1 MLSISCYSWV
11 KSWRNK
17 NLKIY
22 PACVSKYNSDCKKQ
36 VIILM
41 ISNKQW
47 WNYLP
52 VKKLLALLNGLTSNN
67 NDHFCFL
74 NCLHSSRTKNKL
86 ESHKKVKIKVWKWKC
101 LQFCDAL

>member
-41 ISNKQW
+41 ISNKLMELSSSKKTISTIK
-47 WNYLP
+47 WN
-52 VKKLLALLNGLTSNN
+52 N
-67 NDHFCFL
+67 
-74 NCLHSSRTKNKL
+74 
-86 ESHKKVKIKVWKWKC
+86 IK
-101 LQFCDAL
+101 Q